1 LVLRAH
7 RARNIKQSSR
17 TTKELLMQH
26 EHPIHIFINKK
37 KYEVDNPV
45 QTGAS
50 LKELAGIPLN
60 DVLFLQR
67 PGEDEVIPNHAKIT
81 LKNGEHFHSQP
92 PADYGLGA
100 ALLEEAGVALDRA
113 TLHTEAGGWVFV
125 VISNYE
131 LPAGFAPNR
140 VDLLVKL
147 PPGFPDAAPD
157 MFWIHPEVRA
167 PNGAVPKA
175 TSSEHLLGKNWQRFS
190 WHLAPGA
197 WKPGVSELRDFLR
210 CIYSRFLRLD

>member
-1 LVLRAH
+1 
-7 RARNIKQSSR
+7 
-17 TTKELLMQH
+17 MQH

-37 KYEVDNPV
+37 KYEIDNHV
-45 QTGAS
+45 QTGES
-50 LKELAGIPLN
+50 LKNLAGIPLN

-100 ALLEEAGVALDRA
+100 ALLEGAGVALDRA
-113 TLHTEAGGWVFV
+113 TFHTEPGGWVFV

-131 LPAGFAPNR
+131 LPAGFEPNR

-157 MFWIHPEVRA
+157 MFWVHPEVRT
-167 PNGAVPKA
+167 PNRAVPKA
-175 TSSEHLLGKNWQRFS
+175 TSSEPLLGRNWQRFS
-190 WHLAPGA
+190 WHLASGA

>member
-1 LVLRAH
+1 MH
-7 RARNIKQSSR
+7 SEQH
-17 TTKELLMQH
+17 QQQQHH
-26 EHPIHIFINKK
+26 EHHRVHIFINKK
-37 KYEVDNPV
+37 KFELEHHI
-45 QTGAS
+45 QTGEH
-50 LKELAGIPLN
+50 LKHLAGIPLS

-81 LKNGEHFHSQP
+81 LKDGEHFHSQP

-100 ALLEEAGVALDRA
+100 ALLDEAGIAPDRA
-113 TLHTEAGGWVFV
+113 TMHAEPGGWVFV

-131 LPAGFAPNR
+131 LPPGFAPSR

-157 MFWIHPEVRA
+157 MFWVHPEVRG
-167 PNGAVPKA
+167 PNGIVPKN
-175 TSSEHLLGKNWQRFS
+175 TSPEFLLGKQWQRFS

-197 WKPGVSELRDFLR
+197 WKPGVSELRDYMR
-210 CIYSRFLRLD
+210 CIQSRFLRMN

>member
-1 LVLRAH
+1 
-7 RARNIKQSSR
+7 
-17 TTKELLMQH
+17 MQH

-37 KYEVDNPV
+37 KYEIDDPV

-50 LKELAGIPLN
+50 LKNLAGIPLN

-92 PADYGLGA
+92 PADYGVGM
-100 ALLEEAGVALDRA
+100 ALLEEAGVPLDRA
-113 TLHTEAGGWVFV
+113 TLHNEAGGWVFV

-131 LPAGFAPNR
+131 LPAGFVPNR

-147 PPGFPDAAPD
+147 PPGFPDSAPD
-157 MFWIHPEVRA
+157 MFWVHPDVRA
-167 PNGAVPKA
+167 PNGAIPKA
-175 TSSEHLLGKNWQRFS
+175 TSPERLLGKNWQRFS
-190 WHLAPGA
+190 WHLAAGA

-210 CIYSRFLRLD
+210 CIYSRFLRVD

>member
-1 LVLRAH
+1 
-7 RARNIKQSSR
+7 
-17 TTKELLMQH
+17 MQH

-37 KYEVDNPV
+37 KYEIDDPV

-50 LKELAGIPLN
+50 LKNLAGIPLN

-92 PADYGLGA
+92 PADYGLGV
-100 ALLEEAGVALDRA
+100 ALLEEAGIPLDRA
-113 TLHTEAGGWVFV
+113 TLHNEAGGWVFV

-131 LPAGFAPNR
+131 LPAGFVPNR

-147 PPGFPDAAPD
+147 PPGFPDSAPD
-157 MFWIHPEVRA
+157 MFWVHPEVRA
-167 PNGAVPKA
+167 PNGAIPKA
-175 TSSEHLLGKNWQRFS
+175 TSPERLLGKNWQRFS
-190 WHLAPGA
+190 WHLAAGA

>member
-1 LVLRAH
+1 
-7 RARNIKQSSR
+7 
-17 TTKELLMQH
+17 MQH

-37 KYEVDNPV
+37 KYEIDDPV

-50 LKELAGIPLN
+50 LKNLAGIPLN

-92 PADYGLGA
+92 PADYGVGM
-100 ALLEEAGVALDRA
+100 ALLEEAGVPLDRA
-113 TLHTEAGGWVFV
+113 TLHNEAGGWVFV

-131 LPAGFAPNR
+131 LPAGFVPNR

-147 PPGFPDAAPD
+147 PPGFPDSAPD
-157 MFWIHPEVRA
+157 MFWVHPDVRA
-167 PNGAVPKA
+167 PNGAIPKA
-175 TSSEHLLGKNWQRFS
+175 TSPERLLGKNWQRFS
-190 WHLAPGA
+190 WHLAAGA